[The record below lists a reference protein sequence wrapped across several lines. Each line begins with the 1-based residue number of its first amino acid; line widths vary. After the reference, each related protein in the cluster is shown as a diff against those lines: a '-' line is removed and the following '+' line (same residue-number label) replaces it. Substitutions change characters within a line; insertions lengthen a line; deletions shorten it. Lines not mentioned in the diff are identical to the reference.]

1 MQITALVE
9 NSSLDKNLGTEHGL
23 SLYIE
28 TGSRNLVFVIGN

>member
-23 SLYIE
+23 SLYRDRQPE
-28 TGSRNLVFVIGN
+28 NTV